1 MTPESAVTFFI
12 AIFIFGITPGPGIF
26 ALLARAL
33 TRGAGPCLPLAFG
46 MTLSDAVY
54 LVLASYSLA
63 AVAVN
68 YADVFTAIRILGALY
83 LFYLAWQMWR
93 APAGATGTVDYT
105 DRAGATAS
113 LIQGIVISASNP
125 KVILF
130 YIAFLPTFMD
140 MSALRGFD
148 IVAAVVLTITAL
160 MVGLMLVAVAASR
173 ARRLITSARAMRGVN
188 RTAAGIMAGAGAWL
202 LAKS

>member
-1 MTPESAVTFFI
+1 MTPDSAVTFFI

-33 TRGAGPCLPLAFG
+33 TQGARPCVPLAFG

-54 LVLASYSLA
+54 LILASYSLA
-63 AVAVN
+63 AIAAN
-68 YADVFTAIRILGALY
+68 YAGVFTMVRVLGAGY

-93 APAGATGTVDYT
+93 APAESPGNLTPVGKTGVV
-105 DRAGATAS
+105 AS
-113 LIQGIVISASNP
+113 LVQGIVISASNP

-140 MSALRGFD
+140 MSTLRGFD
-148 IVAAVVLTITAL
+148 IVTAVVLTIAAL
-160 MVGLMLVAVAASR
+160 MLGLMMVAVGAAR
-173 ARRLITSARAMRGVN
+173 ARQLISSARAMRRVN
-188 RTAAGIMAGAGAWL
+188 RAAAGIMAGAGAWL
-202 LAKS
+202 LAKT